1 MLHLQLTQR
10 VPELSAAAYGE
21 RNVDF
26 EKIDIW
32 DKDVMDMLDSKDLDH
47 LQDEQE
53 DLGIVNDSD
62 IYEEA
67 L

>member
-1 MLHLQLTQR
+1 MLYLQLTQR

-32 DKDVMDMLDSKDLDH
+32 NKDVMDMLDSKDLDH

-67 L
+67 M